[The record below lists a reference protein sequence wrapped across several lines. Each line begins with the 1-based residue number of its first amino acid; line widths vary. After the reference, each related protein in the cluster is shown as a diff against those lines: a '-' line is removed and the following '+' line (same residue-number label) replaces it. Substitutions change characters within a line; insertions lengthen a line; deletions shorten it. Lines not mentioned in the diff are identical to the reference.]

1 MMIYPC
7 ESVISFSPTGE
18 NERGLKMIGRRD
30 QITIVHRK
38 TYRKRKCP
46 STFKSK

>member
-18 NERGLKMIGRRD
+18 NERGLKFIGRSNLFLPFGKVRMGLR
-30 QITIVHRK
+30 IGWV
-38 TYRKRKCP
+38 
-46 STFKSK
+46 